1 MLSLRINQSN
11 KNNQNSTPPYS
22 RKYPKTRKLYLKII
36 IMKKQEKIYRLE
48 FDKKEQTL
56 SLKDKQSI
64 IKHIVISD
72 NCTLIQKRILEAY
85 LGINPQKKYTPKYII
100 KQLNE
105 IHEFQANLMDDGL
118 TINYI
123 KNKKIILENQT
134 YDETDN

>member
-1 MLSLRINQSN
+1 
-11 KNNQNSTPPYS
+11 
-22 RKYPKTRKLYLKII
+22 
-36 IMKKQEKIYRLE
+36 MKKQEKIYRLE